1 MVPKKILRKYKIFI
15 SQLQILCFLVKI
27 YFNQAQ
33 KCGVEMEDGD
43 NFNCNIHTKVVSF
56 DVLPHFS
63 AVPFA
68 RYAVV
73 NANKVHVM
81 YVPSYYY

>member
-1 MVPKKILRKYKIFI
+1 
-15 SQLQILCFLVKI
+15 
-27 YFNQAQ
+27 
-33 KCGVEMEDGD
+33 MEDGD